1 MNTWVEKSAFTG
13 VKLYFKSDMVI
24 HACNL
29 STWGEAQEERF
40 QKFENSL
47 EVQSE
52 QANRGYVARLF
63 QREERGVEWRNETY

>member
-1 MNTWVEKSAFTG
+1 
-13 VKLYFKSDMVI
+13 MVI

-29 STWGEAQEERF
+29 STWGEAQEGRF

-52 QANRGYVARLF
+52 QANQGYVARLF